1 MKTLARDRIAT
12 YGLFTLVAALLLGSC
27 GADESE
33 PTPSPKAASEQE
45 ARDETV
51 HDAEPIVELGREL
64 PIEGRLVYRYSSQ
77 IRSLNTLC
85 RRFPHE
91 EKIIRF
97 HLNLPL
103 LERHPEE
110 LQPMPWL
117 AAALPTIAED
127 GLSQIWEIRA
137 EATWADGSPVEARDF
152 VSTWR
157 LLNHPALELAA
168 ATLRDSLGPVASI
181 EALDARRFLVR
192 LTRSDPLAAFALGF
206 NLSPVK
212 TSSLPDDP
220 AAIAI
225 LPFLEGC
232 GPYRVKKLG
241 EEGCE
246 LERIE
251 PWWGDTVSSFENRWR
266 VKDFHYKVV
275 PDAVQAVEQM
285 KKGLIDV
292 FVGGIPEYR
301 TLMAEKDERGLDGD
315 HYYLSQFSFIGFNC
329 RKAPF
334 DDARV
339 RRALAMMVPREA
351 INERYMQGMARAL
364 SGPFFRG
371 SIFEDPRVEPWPY
384 RPDKAKELLAEA
396 GFSDSDGDGLL
407 DREGRPFRFT
417 LSRTIDGRIWSDGL
431 VDLVRE
437 SLAQIGVMM
446 AIEDLPSSVAWSERY
461 PEGRFDA
468 YAEVWPV
475 DAVFP
480 QVDVFSLFH
489 SSQAVTTGY
498 NWQKYANPALDAEL
512 LLFKDTLNDVKRIQA
527 GRKIHGILHEEQ
539 PMLFLFNNPAC
550 VVWSKRVA
558 GVIVHPLGVRQ
569 WEFRVAP

>member
-1 MKTLARDRIAT
+1 MKTLARDRIANL
-12 YGLFTLVAALLLGSC
+12 GIFAFIAALLLSGC
-27 GADESE
+27 GADEDKPTSTPE
-33 PTPSPKAASEQE
+33 PASEQE

-77 IRSLNTLC
+77 IQSLNSLC

-117 AAALPTIAED
+117 ASSLPEIAED
-127 GLSQIWEIRA
+127 GLSQIWEIRP

-152 VSTWR
+152 VSAWS
-157 LLNHPALELAA
+157 LMNSPALRLAA

-181 EALDARRFLVR
+181 KTLDARRFEVK

-220 AAIAI
+220 AAIAAMPY
-225 LPFLEGC
+225 LDGC
-232 GPYRVKKLG
+232 GPYRVKKLD

-246 LERIE
+246 LERLD
-251 PWWGDTVSSFENRWR
+251 PWWGDTVSSFKNRWR
-266 VKDFHYKVV
+266 IKDFRYKVV

-301 TLMAEKDERGLDGD
+301 SLVAEKDVRGLEGD
-315 HYYLSQFSFIGFNC
+315 YYYLSQFSFIGFNC

-334 DDARV
+334 DDAQI
-339 RRALAMMVPREA
+339 RRALAMMVPRDA
-351 INERYMQGMARAL
+351 INERYMQGMARTL

-371 SIFEDPRVEPWPY
+371 SIFEDPMIEPWAY

-396 GFSDSDGDGLL
+396 GFADSDGDGLI
-407 DREGRPFRFT
+407 DRDGKPLRFT

-431 VDLVRE
+431 VDQVKE
-437 SLAQIGVMM
+437 SLSQIGVMM
-446 AIEDLPSSVAWSERY
+446 EIEDLPSSVAWNERY

-468 YAEVWPV
+468 YTEVWPV

-480 QVDVFSLFH
+480 QLDVFTLFH
-489 SSQAVTTGY
+489 SSQTGTTGY
-498 NWQKYANPALDAEL
+498 NWQKYSNAALDAQLE
-512 LLFKDTLNDVKRIQA
+512 LFKDTLNDVKRIQA
-527 GRKIHGILHEEQ
+527 GRKIHGFLHEEQ
-539 PMLFLFNNPAC
+539 PMIFLFNNPAC
-550 VVWSKRVA
+550 VVWNRRIA
-558 GVIVHPLGVRQ
+558 GVKVHPLGIRQ
-569 WEFRVAP
+569 WEFRVAK